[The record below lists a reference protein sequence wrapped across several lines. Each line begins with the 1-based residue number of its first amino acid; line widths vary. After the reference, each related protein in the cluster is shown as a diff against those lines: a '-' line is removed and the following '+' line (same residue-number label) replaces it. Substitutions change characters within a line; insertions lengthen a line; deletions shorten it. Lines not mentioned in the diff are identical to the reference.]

1 MSSESEYSVTE
12 KKSTKKIT
20 EKPSS
25 AKKSAVAEKSVTAAK
40 KVAVPKKSETP
51 KKTTAAKKVAP
62 KKETP
67 AKETVVVKAA
77 AAKKPAV
84 KKTAAPKKA
93 VSTKSAAP
101 KKVTAKKATPK
112 AVAPKKAA
120 VKKPDS
126 KKPNTDFGEMQSVVD
141 RLIKKGKKDGELADD
156 YIQTRLVVPNGPE
169 LDPDLVYKAITDAGI
184 SITEEI
190 AAEEID
196 PDDATDIVEAERADF
211 DGLDVEVGSD
221 TTAIDE
227 DEEFGFDSKPKVD
240 VEIKEIDSI
249 LSSSQKAAKAKGRA
263 KARAKAKSDAAA
275 TSAKSADSVRMYLKE
290 IGKFS
295 LIKAEEEKDFA
306 KKIEA
311 GVEAALKLESI
322 DTIPE
327 DITMCRANFATLLVT
342 IRKQCTRLDEHGE
355 QVLRCT
361 ALDAE
366 SPKLPKLDDPE
377 IAELKKVDQ
386 TMLDELEFYRVE
398 AQNRIDVANRCRVRS
413 TALAEDIRKSASN
426 FDNPIKDVD
435 ALVLQ
440 VLAYR
445 ERAFELLSEA
455 EVFYADLHKRLTR
468 GKTRI
473 LMQQEQIGLEAKD
486 KLIEAN
492 LRLVVS
498 IAKKY
503 VGRGMAFL
511 DLIQEGNLGLIRA
524 VEKFDYRKGFKFST
538 YATWWI
544 RQAITR
550 AIADQARTIRIPV
563 HMVETINKLSRIQRQ
578 LVQELGEDPTPEQI
592 GEKMGL
598 TAERVREILKISQ
611 EPVSLETPIG
621 EEDDSQ
627 LGDFLEDKLI
637 QGPEEAASN
646 TMMQEALDEVL
657 SELGEREREVIEL
670 RFGLKD
676 GHRRTL
682 EEVGKKFEVTRER
695 IRQIESKALN
705 KLRHPSHSNK
715 LRDFLE

>member
-1 MSSESEYSVTE
+1 MAE
-12 KKSTKKIT
+12 KK
-20 EKPSS
+20 
-25 AKKSAVAEKSVTAAK
+25 
-40 KVAVPKKSETP
+40 TP
-51 KKTTAAKKVAP
+51 KKATDKIVVD
-62 KKETP
+62 KKET
-67 AKETVVVKAA
+67 
-77 AAKKPAV
+77 AAKKPA
-84 KKTAAPKKA
+84 AA
-93 VSTKSAAP
+93 
-101 KKVTAKKATPK
+101 KKV
-112 AVAPKKAA
+112 VAPKKPKATEKA
-120 VKKPDS
+120 EVAKKPVS
-126 KKPNTDFGEMQSVVD
+126 KKAAPAAKKAASVKITPVATKVAPVKSAPKKSADDKLAKAKAPAAEKAAKKVPAKKAPAKNTSSKKDEADFGEMQTIVD
-141 RLIKKGKKDGELADD
+141 GLIKKGRKDGELADD
-156 YIQTRLVVPNGPE
+156 YIQTKLVNPDGPE
-169 LDPDLVYKAITDAGI
+169 LDPDLVYKVITDAGI
-184 SITEEI
+184 TITEEI
-190 AAEEID
+190 ASEEID
-196 PDDATDIVEAERADF
+196 PDEDAEEIIKVERADF
-211 DGLDVEVGSD
+211 DGLDVEVGTED
-221 TTAIDE
+221 AEEDE
-227 DEEFGFDSKPKVD
+227 DEGFGFDSKPKAD

-249 LSSSQKAAKAKGRA
+249 LSSSQKAAKVKGRM

-290 IGKFS
+290 IGKFA
-295 LIKAEEEKDFA
+295 LLKAEEEKDFA

-327 DITMCRANFATLLVT
+327 DVTMCRAGFISVLATV
-342 IRKQCTRLDEHGE
+342 KKHCTRVDDMGE
-355 QVLRCT
+355 PLMRCT
-361 ALDAE
+361 SLDVDGRT
-366 SPKLPKLDDPE
+366 LPELDDPE
-377 IAELKKVDQ
+377 AALLPKVDQ

-398 AQNRIDVANRCRVRS
+398 AQNRLDAANRCRVRA
-413 TALAEDIRKSASN
+413 TALAEDIRKASAN
-426 FDNPIKDVD
+426 FEIPVEEVD
-435 ALVLQ
+435 KPVLQ

-445 ERAFELLSEA
+445 ETALKLLLEA
-455 EVFYADLHKRLTR
+455 EVYYADFYKRMTR
-468 GKTRI
+468 GKNRI
-473 LMQQEQIGLEAKD
+473 FMQQEQIGLEAKD
-486 KLIEAN
+486 KLTEAN

-563 HMVETINKLSRIQRQ
+563 HMVETINKLSRIQRN

-592 GEKMGL
+592 GERMGL

-637 QGPEEAASN
+637 QGPEEAASY

>member
-1 MSSESEYSVTE
+1 MCETTQLVKVRISVTE
-12 KKSTKKIT
+12 KKLT
-20 EKPSS
+20 EK
-25 AKKSAVAEKSVTAAK
+25 KS
-40 KVAVPKKSETP
+40 P
-51 KKTTAAKKVAP
+51 KTTAAKK
-62 KKETP
+62 E
-67 AKETVVVKAA
+67 
-77 AAKKPAV
+77 
-84 KKTAAPKKA
+84 
-93 VSTKSAAP
+93 
-101 KKVTAKKATPK
+101 
-112 AVAPKKAA
+112 VAPKKAA
-120 VKKPDS
+120 PPKKDSTDKKTVVKKEAAP
-126 KKPNTDFGEMQSVVD
+126 KKASAPKKEVATKKVVTKKEVVAKKDATTKKEVAPKKTAKKIEAALTNESAQKKATAEKPTSLEFGEMQPVVD
-141 RLIKKGKKDGELADD
+141 KLIKKGRKDGELADEF
-156 YIQTRLVVPNGPE
+156 IQTKLVNIDGPE
-169 LDPDLVYKAITDAGI
+169 LDPDLVYQAIADAGI
-184 SITEEI
+184 TIIDEI

-196 PDDATDIVEAERADF
+196 PDDAADIIKAERVDF
-211 DGLDVEVGSD
+211 DGLDVEIGAEDDSD
-221 TTAIDE
+221 EE
-227 DEEFGFDSKPKVD
+227 DDDEFGFGSKSKGD
-240 VEIKEIDSI
+240 VEIKEINSI

-290 IGKFS
+290 IGKFA
-295 LIKAEEEKDFA
+295 LLKAEEEKDFA

-311 GVEAALKLESI
+311 GVEAALKLESV

-327 DITMCRANFATLLVT
+327 DVTMCRAGFTSLLVT
-342 IRKQCTRLDEHGE
+342 IRKQCTRADETGE
-355 QVLRCT
+355 FVLRCT
-361 ALDAE
+361 ALDNE
-366 SPKLPKLDDPE
+366 TPILPELDEPDIVKLE
-377 IAELKKVDQ
+377 AVDQ
-386 TMLDELEFYRVE
+386 AMLDELEYYRIE
-398 AQNRIDVANRCRVRS
+398 AQNRLDAANRARTRATVI
-413 TALAEDIRKSASN
+413 ADDIRKAAAN
-426 FDNPIKDVD
+426 FDVPIEDVD

-445 ERAFELLSEA
+445 EKGLELLSET
-455 EVFYADLHKRLTR
+455 EVFFTDFDKRMTR

-637 QGPEEAASN
+637 QGPEEAASY